1 MLKFIIKP
9 TLFISNDAYLK
20 MQEYIAQSDKEIGWL
35 GTCSR
40 QDEDYIINNVYLFD
54 QEVHETTCEITEEG
68 LNKFALE
75 LMEKPNGM
83 DIWNN
88 ICLWGHSHVNMGV
101 LPSSQDNK
109 QLDFFLKNMKE
120 GFFIRYIGNKRNE
133 IGLKIIDIDK
143 NIILDETE
151 INIKR
156 IMTEEDVNQIM
167 ALEEEIKEL
176 NEKIF
181 NIKKCP
187 EIFVNNIKTEIAEK
201 VKEKKYTFATG
212 NTVYK
217 TYQKDKEWQNNIY
230 KDYSDEYEYYNPY
243 YEKEDAS
250 EEYSFQV
257 AKEVFDSLS
266 EEGIFE
272 LAIAID
278 INQDIEELLEK
289 EDRKKLNETEF
300 GVFELEDMIIAYIK
314 DNKDV
319 RDRYSKYL
327 MEVQN
332 YGI

>member
-1 MLKFIIKP
+1 MLKFINKP
-9 TLFISNDAYLK
+9 NLFISNDAYLK
-20 MQEYIAQSDKEIGWL
+20 MQEYIEQSKKEIGWL

-40 QDEDYIINNVYLFD
+40 QDDDYIINNVYLFD

-75 LMEKPNGM
+75 LMKTPNGM

-120 GFFIRYIGNKRNE
+120 GFFIRYIGNKKGE
-133 IGLKIIDIDK
+133 IGLQIVDIDK
-143 NIILDETE
+143 NIILDEKE
-151 INIKR
+151 ISIKR
-156 IMTEEDVNQIM
+156 IMSEEDVNQII

-187 EIFVNNIKTEIAEK
+187 EVFVNNIKKEIAEK
-201 VKEKKYTFATG
+201 VKEKKYVYTTG
-212 NTVYK
+212 STVYK
-217 TYQKDKEWQNNIY
+217 KYQEDKKWQNNIY
-230 KDYSDEYEYYNPY
+230 EDYSDEYEYYNPY
-243 YEKEDAS
+243 YEREDAS

-257 AKEVFDSLS
+257 AKEIFDSLS
-266 EEGIFE
+266 EEEIFE

-289 EDRKKLNETEF
+289 EDRKKLEETEF

-319 RDRYSKYL
+319 KDRYSKYL

>member
-1 MLKFIIKP
+1 MLKFINKP

-20 MQEYIAQSDKEIGWL
+20 MQEYIAQSKKEIGWL

-40 QDEDYIINNVYLFD
+40 QDDDYIINNVYLFD

-120 GFFIRYIGNKRNE
+120 GFFIRYIGNKKGE
-133 IGLKIIDIDK
+133 IGLQIVDIDK
-143 NIILDETE
+143 NIILDEKE
-151 INIKR
+151 ISIKR
-156 IMTEEDVNQIM
+156 IMTEEDVKQIM

-187 EIFVNNIKTEIAEK
+187 EVFANNIKTEIAEK
-201 VKEKKYTFATG
+201 VKEKKYIPKTE
-212 NTVYK
+212 NKVYR
-217 TYQKDKEWQNNIY
+217 TYQEDKEWQQY
-230 KDYSDEYEYYNPY
+230 MYET
-243 YEKEDAS
+243 YEEVD
-250 EEYSFQV
+250 FIV

-266 EEGIFE
+266 EERIFE

-289 EDRKKLNETEF
+289 EDRKKLDETEF
-300 GVFELEDMIIAYIK
+300 GVFELEDMIVDYIK
-314 DNKDV
+314 NNKDV
-319 RDRYSKYL
+319 KDRYSKYL

>member
-1 MLKFIIKP
+1 MLRFINKP

-20 MQEYIAQSDKEIGWL
+20 MQEYIAQSNKEIGWL

-101 LPSSQDNK
+101 LPSSQDNN

-120 GFFIRYIGNKRNE
+120 GFFLRYIGNKKGE
-133 IGLKIIDIDK
+133 IGLQIVDIDK
-143 NIILDETE
+143 NIILDEKE
-151 INIKR
+151 ISIKR
-156 IMTEEDVNQIM
+156 IMTEEDVKQIM

-181 NIKKCP
+181 NIKKCN
-187 EIFVNNIKTEIAEK
+187 EIFANNIKAEIAEK

-212 NTVYK
+212 NTIENKVYK
-217 TYQKDKEWQNNIY
+217 TYQEDK
-230 KDYSDEYEYYNPY
+230 
-243 YEKEDAS
+243 
-250 EEYSFQV
+250 
-257 AKEVFDSLS
+257 
-266 EEGIFE
+266 
-272 LAIAID
+272 
-278 INQDIEELLEK
+278 
-289 EDRKKLNETEF
+289 KKLDETEF
-300 GVFELEDMIIAYIK
+300 GVFELEDIIIDYIK
-314 DNKDV
+314 NNKDV
-319 RDRYSKYL
+319 RDRYNQYL
-327 MEVQN
+327 MEVQS

>member
-1 MLKFIIKP
+1 MLKFINKP
-9 TLFISNDAYLK
+9 TLFINNDAYLK
-20 MQEYIAQSDKEIGWL
+20 MQEYIAQSKKEIGWL

-40 QDEDYIINNVYLFD
+40 KDNDYIINNVYLFD

-88 ICLWGHSHVNMGV
+88 IRLWGHSHVNMGI

-120 GFFIRYIGNKRNE
+120 GFFIRYIGNKKGE
-133 IGLKIIDIDK
+133 IGLQIVDIDK

-151 INIKR
+151 ISIKR
-156 IMTEEDVNQIM
+156 VMTEEDVKQIVS
-167 ALEEEIKEL
+167 LEEEIKAL
-176 NEKIF
+176 NKRIYD
-181 NIKKCP
+181 IKKCP
-187 EIFVNNIKTEIAEK
+187 EVFANSIKTEIAEK
-201 VKEKKYTFATG
+201 VKEKKYTFTTG

-217 TYQKDKEWQNNIY
+217 KYQNDKEWQQYMY
-230 KDYSDEYEYYNPY
+230 KTYE
-243 YEKEDAS
+243 EVD
-250 EEYSFQV
+250 FIV
-257 AKEVFDSLS
+257 AKEIFDSLS
-266 EEGIFE
+266 EEEVFN

-289 EDRKKLNETEF
+289 EDRKKLDETEF

-327 MEVQN
+327 MEVQS

>member
-1 MLKFIIKP
+1 MLKFINKP
-9 TLFISNDAYLK
+9 TLFINNDAYLK
-20 MQEYIAQSDKEIGWL
+20 MQEYIAQSKKEIGWL

-40 QDEDYIINNVYLFD
+40 QDDDYIINNVYLFD

-120 GFFIRYIGNKRNE
+120 GFFIRYIGNKKGE
-133 IGLKIIDIDK
+133 IGLQIVDIDK
-143 NIILDETE
+143 NIILDEKE
-151 INIKR
+151 ISIKR
-156 IMTEEDVNQIM
+156 VMAEEDVKQIVS
-167 ALEEEIKEL
+167 LEEEIKEL

-187 EIFVNNIKTEIAEK
+187 EVFANNIKTEIAEK
-201 VKEKKYTFATG
+201 VKEKKYTFTTR
-212 NTVYK
+212 NTIENKVYK
-217 TYQKDKEWQNNIY
+217 TYQEDKEWQQY
-230 KDYSDEYEYYNPY
+230 MYET
-243 YEKEDAS
+243 YEEVD
-250 EEYSFQV
+250 FIV
-257 AKEVFDSLS
+257 AKEIFDSLS
-266 EEGIFE
+266 EEEIFE

-278 INQDIEELLEK
+278 INQDIEDLLEK
-289 EDRKKLNETEF
+289 EDRKKLDETEF
-300 GVFELEDMIIAYIK
+300 GVFELEDMIVDYIK
-314 DNKDV
+314 NNKDV

>member
-1 MLKFIIKP
+1 MLKFINKP
-9 TLFISNDAYLK
+9 TLFINNDAYLK
-20 MQEYIAQSDKEIGWL
+20 MQEYIAQSNKEIGWL

-40 QDEDYIINNVYLFD
+40 KDEDYIINNVYLFD

-75 LMEKPNGM
+75 LMKTPNGM

-120 GFFIRYIGNKRNE
+120 GFFIRYIGNKKGE
-133 IGLKIIDIDK
+133 IGLQIVDIDK
-143 NIILDETE
+143 NIILDEKE
-151 INIKR
+151 ISIKR
-156 IMTEEDVNQIM
+156 IMTEEDVKQIM

-181 NIKKCP
+181 NIKKCN
-187 EIFVNNIKTEIAEK
+187 EVFANNIKTEIAEK
-201 VKEKKYTFATG
+201 VKEKKYTFAKG
-212 NTVYK
+212 NTIENKVYK
-217 TYQKDKEWQNNIY
+217 TYQEDKEWQQY
-230 KDYSDEYEYYNPY
+230 MYET
-243 YEKEDAS
+243 YEEVD
-250 EEYSFQV
+250 FIV
-257 AKEVFDSLS
+257 AKEIFDSLS
-266 EEGIFE
+266 EERIFE

-289 EDRKKLNETEF
+289 EDRKKLDEREF
-300 GVFELEDMIIAYIK
+300 GVFELEDMIIDYIK
-314 DNKDV
+314 NNKDV
-319 RDRYSKYL
+319 RDRYNKYL

>member
-1 MLKFIIKP
+1 MLKFINTP

-20 MQEYIAQSDKEIGWL
+20 MQEYIAQSKKEIGWL

-40 QDEDYIINNVYLFD
+40 QDDDYIINNVYLFD

-120 GFFIRYIGNKRNE
+120 GFFIRYIGNKKGE
-133 IGLKIIDIDK
+133 IGLQIVDIDK
-143 NIILDETE
+143 NIILDEKE
-151 INIKR
+151 ISIKR
-156 IMTEEDVNQIM
+156 IMTEEDVKQIM

-181 NIKKCP
+181 NIKKCN
-187 EIFVNNIKTEIAEK
+187 EVFANNIKAEIAEK
-201 VKEKKYTFATG
+201 VKEKKYIPKTE
-212 NTVYK
+212 NKVYR
-217 TYQKDKEWQNNIY
+217 TYQEDKEWQQY
-230 KDYSDEYEYYNPY
+230 MYET
-243 YEKEDAS
+243 YEEVD
-250 EEYSFQV
+250 FIV

-266 EEGIFE
+266 EERIFE

-289 EDRKKLNETEF
+289 EDRKKLDETEF
-300 GVFELEDMIIAYIK
+300 GVFELEDMIVDYIK

-327 MEVQN
+327 MEVKN

>member
-1 MLKFIIKP
+1 MLKFINTP

-20 MQEYIAQSDKEIGWL
+20 MQEYIAQSKKEIGWL

-40 QDEDYIINNVYLFD
+40 QDDDYIINNVYLFN

-120 GFFIRYIGNKRNE
+120 GFFIRYIGNKKGE
-133 IGLKIIDIDK
+133 IGLQIVDIDK
-143 NIILDETE
+143 NIILDEKE
-151 INIKR
+151 ISIKR
-156 IMTEEDVNQIM
+156 IMTEEDVKQIM

-181 NIKKCP
+181 NIKKCN
-187 EIFVNNIKTEIAEK
+187 EVFANNIKAEIAEK
-201 VKEKKYTFATG
+201 VKEKKYIPKTE
-212 NTVYK
+212 NKVYR
-217 TYQKDKEWQNNIY
+217 TYQEDKEWQQY
-230 KDYSDEYEYYNPY
+230 MYET
-243 YEKEDAS
+243 YEEVD
-250 EEYSFQV
+250 FIV

-266 EEGIFE
+266 EERIFE

-289 EDRKKLNETEF
+289 EDRKKLDETEF
-300 GVFELEDMIIAYIK
+300 GVFELEDMIVDYIK
-314 DNKDV
+314 NNKDV
-319 RDRYSKYL
+319 KDRYSKYL
-327 MEVQN
+327 MEVKN

>member
-1 MLKFIIKP
+1 MLKFINKP

-20 MQEYIAQSDKEIGWL
+20 MQEYIAQSKKEIGWL

-40 QDEDYIINNVYLFD
+40 QDDDYIINNVYLFD

-120 GFFIRYIGNKRNE
+120 GFFIRYIGNKKGE
-133 IGLKIIDIDK
+133 IGLQIVDIDK
-143 NIILDETE
+143 NIILDEKE
-151 INIKR
+151 ISIKR
-156 IMTEEDVNQIM
+156 IMTEEDVKQIM

-176 NEKIF
+176 NEKIS
-181 NIKKCP
+181 NIKKCN
-187 EIFVNNIKTEIAEK
+187 EVFANNIKTEIAEK

-212 NTVYK
+212 NTIENKVYK
-217 TYQKDKEWQNNIY
+217 TYQEDKEWQKY
-230 KDYSDEYEYYNPY
+230 MYET
-243 YEKEDAS
+243 YEEVD
-250 EEYSFQV
+250 FIV
-257 AKEVFDSLS
+257 AKEIFDSLS
-266 EEGIFE
+266 EERIFE

-289 EDRKKLNETEF
+289 EDKKKLDETEF
-300 GVFELEDMIIAYIK
+300 GVFELEDMIIDYIK
-314 DNKDV
+314 NNKDV

>member
-1 MLKFIIKP
+1 MLKFINKP

-20 MQEYIAQSDKEIGWL
+20 MQEYIAQSKKEIGWL

-40 QDEDYIINNVYLFD
+40 KDNDYIINNVYLFE

-120 GFFIRYIGNKRNE
+120 GFFIRYIGNKRGE
-133 IGLKIIDIDK
+133 IGLKIVDIDK
-143 NIILDETE
+143 NIILDEKE

-156 IMTEEDVNQIM
+156 IMTEEDVKQIM

-181 NIKKCP
+181 NIKKCN
-187 EIFVNNIKTEIAEK
+187 EVFANSIKTEIAEK
-201 VKEKKYTFATG
+201 VKEKKHTFTTG

-217 TYQKDKEWQNNIY
+217 TYQNDKEWQQY
-230 KDYSDEYEYYNPY
+230 MYETY
-243 YEKEDAS
+243 
-250 EEYSFQV
+250 EEYDVIV
-257 AKEVFDSLS
+257 AKEIFDSLS
-266 EEGIFE
+266 EEEIFE

-289 EDRKKLNETEF
+289 EDRKKLDETEF

-319 RDRYSKYL
+319 RERYNNYL
-327 MEVQN
+327 MEVQS

>member
-1 MLKFIIKP
+1 MLKFINKP
-9 TLFISNDAYLK
+9 TLFINNDAYLK
-20 MQEYIAQSDKEIGWL
+20 MQEYIAQSKKEIGWL

-40 QDEDYIINNVYLFD
+40 QDNDYIINNVYLFD

-120 GFFIRYIGNKRNE
+120 GFFIRYIGNKKGD
-133 IGLKIIDIDK
+133 IGLEIVDIDK
-143 NIILDETE
+143 NIILDEKE
-151 INIKR
+151 ISIKR
-156 IMTEEDVNQIM
+156 VMTEEDVKQIVS
-167 ALEEEIKEL
+167 LEEEIKEL

-187 EIFVNNIKTEIAEK
+187 EVFANSIKTEIAEK
-201 VKEKKYTFATG
+201 VKEKKYTFTTG
-212 NTVYK
+212 NTTENKVYK
-217 TYQKDKEWQNNIY
+217 TYQEDKEWQKY
-230 KDYSDEYEYYNPY
+230 MYETY
-243 YEKEDAS
+243 
-250 EEYSFQV
+250 EEYDVIV
-257 AKEVFDSLS
+257 AKEIFDSLS
-266 EEGIFE
+266 EEEIFN

-289 EDRKKLNETEF
+289 EDRKKLDETEF
-300 GVFELEDMIIAYIK
+300 GVFELEDMIIDYIK
-314 DNKDV
+314 NNKDV

>member
-1 MLKFIIKP
+1 MLKFINTP

-20 MQEYIAQSDKEIGWL
+20 MQEYIAQSKKEIGWL

-40 QDEDYIINNVYLFD
+40 QDDDYIINNVYLFD

-120 GFFIRYIGNKRNE
+120 GFFIRYIGNKKGE
-133 IGLKIIDIDK
+133 IGLQIVDIDK

-151 INIKR
+151 ISIKR
-156 IMTEEDVNQIM
+156 VMTEEDVKQIVS
-167 ALEEEIKEL
+167 LEEEIKAL
-176 NEKIF
+176 NKRIYD
-181 NIKKCP
+181 IKKCP
-187 EIFVNNIKTEIAEK
+187 EVFANSIKTEIAEK
-201 VKEKKYTFATG
+201 VKEKKYTFTTG

-217 TYQKDKEWQNNIY
+217 KYQNDKEWQQYMY
-230 KDYSDEYEYYNPY
+230 KTYE
-243 YEKEDAS
+243 EVD
-250 EEYSFQV
+250 FIV
-257 AKEVFDSLS
+257 AKEIFDSLS
-266 EEGIFE
+266 EEEIFN

-289 EDRKKLNETEF
+289 EDRKKLDETEF

-327 MEVQN
+327 MEVQS